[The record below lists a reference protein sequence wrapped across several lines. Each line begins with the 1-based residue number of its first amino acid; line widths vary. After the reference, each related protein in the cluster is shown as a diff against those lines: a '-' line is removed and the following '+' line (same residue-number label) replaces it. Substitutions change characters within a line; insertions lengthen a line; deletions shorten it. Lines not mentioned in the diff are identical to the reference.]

1 MLATVEYPTEQNAF
15 KTIVMM
21 RRDFYKLWKTLITYT
36 ALSDVMLP
44 DMA

>member
-21 RRDFYKLWKTLITYT
+21 RRDFYKLWKTLPYA

-44 DMA
+44 DIA

>member
-21 RRDFYKLWKTLITYT
+21 RRDFYKLWKTLTYA

-44 DMA
+44 DIA